1 MSTLWFTAPGFLEA
15 QLTADTKSALL
26 ILSLA
31 VTSAVLLLSITIGRV
46 KSNRA
51 DFQFERAHGCGSP
64 RPLQYKWPFAL
75 DLVIDAFRIIAE
87 KQALQWFVQIFDRT
101 GPTFEQNVLGV
112 KGVDTIEPDNLEV
125 ILSSKFSA
133 YGLGA
138 RSPTFAPLLGDGIFT
153 QEAAPWKHSRDM
165 LRPLFSLNRAN
176 IFTQVEEHTEYL
188 VDCIPTGEF
197 VDLQTLFFRF
207 TFDTTTFLLF
217 GKSMNS
223 LQATINRD
231 EIFFSVAD
239 DWEILY
245 WLIGGKEFRRQCSI
259 VHEFIDEAVQGA
271 LSAEYQ
277 KDKAEDVHSFLDALI
292 QQTRDPKVLRD
303 QLLNVMLAGR
313 DTTACCLTWT
323 FRLLAQHPEVLAKL
337 RQEID
342 SIVGLGAA
350 SRLPDRNDLKRM
362 KYLNLVFK
370 EVLRLYPSVPIN
382 SRTALE
388 ATTIPLGGGPDG
400 TKPVMIRKG
409 EAVGYSV
416 YVMHRLKKLYGED
429 ANAFR
434 PERWDP
440 DVDNAVDLKNIGWGY
455 LPFNGGP
462 RICLGQEFAL
472 LEAGFVVVRILQ
484 KFRSFEL
491 GPKDKDIAAGTE
503 NQEVTLVVAST
514 NGCRVKALE

>member
-1 MSTLWFTAPGFLEA
+1 MSSVSKVSIPLSRITSSPSCRPSSPVSFWVRDLISKLETSSEVTISPGSTDSE
-15 QLTADTKSALL
+15 T
-26 ILSLA
+26 
-31 VTSAVLLLSITIGRV
+31 
-46 KSNRA
+46 
-51 DFQFERAHGCGSP
+51 
-64 RPLQYKWPFAL
+64 
-75 DLVIDAFRIIAE
+75 
-87 KQALQWFVQIFDRT
+87 
-101 GPTFEQNVLGV
+101 
-112 KGVDTIEPDNLEV
+112 
-125 ILSSKFSA
+125 A

-188 VDCIPTGEF
+188 VNCIPTGEF

-223 LQATINRD
+223 LQATFNRD
-231 EIFFSVAD
+231 DSNAGEARFSEAFRVSQD
-239 DWEILY
+239 FLFRRGRLGDLY

-259 VHEFIDEAVQGA
+259 VHEFIDEAVQEA

-277 KDKAEDVHSFLDALI
+277 KDKAADVHSFLDALI

-323 FRLLAQHPEVLAKL
+323 FRLLAQHPDVLANL
-337 RQEID
+337 RQEIG
-342 SIVGLGAA
+342 SVVGLGTG

-388 ATTIPLGGGPDG
+388 ATTLPTGGGPDG

-429 ANAFR
+429 ADSFR

-440 DVDNAVDLKNIGWGY
+440 DVKNAVDLKNIGWGY

-462 RICLGQEFAL
+462 RICLGRKFAYL
-472 LEAGFVVVRILQ
+472 SIDGTLE
-484 KFRSFEL
+484 
-491 GPKDKDIAAGTE
+491 D
-503 NQEVTLVVAST
+503 
-514 NGCRVKALE
+514 

>member
-1 MSTLWFTAPGFLEA
+1 EES
-15 QLTADTKSALL
+15 
-26 ILSLA
+26 
-31 VTSAVLLLSITIGRV
+31 
-46 KSNRA
+46 
-51 DFQFERAHGCGSP
+51 QFERAHGCGAP
-64 RPLQYKWPFAL
+64 RPLHYKWPFAL
-75 DLVIDAFRIIAE
+75 DLVMDAFRIIAE
-87 KQALQWFVQIFDRT
+87 KQALQWFAQIFDKT
-101 GPTFEQNVLGV
+101 GPTFEQNVLGI
-112 KGVDTIEPDNLEV
+112 KGVDTIEPENLEA
-125 ILSSKFSA
+125 ILSTKFSA

-138 RSPTFAPLLGDGIFT
+138 RSPTFSPLLGDGIFT
-153 QEAAPWKHSRDM
+153 QEGAPWKHSRDM

-188 VDCIPTGEF
+188 VNCIPTGQF

-223 LQATINRD
+223 LQATFKRD
-231 EIFFSVAD
+231 ESNTGEARFSEAFRVSQD
-239 DWEILY
+239 FLFRRGRLGDLY

-271 LSAEYQ
+271 FSAEYQ
-277 KDKAEDVHSFLDALI
+277 KDKAADVHSFLDALI

-323 FRLLAQHPEVLAKL
+323 FLRIKSRLLAQHPDVLAKL
-337 RQEID
+337 RHEIG
-342 SIVGLGAA
+342 SVVGLGMT

-362 KYLNLVFK
+362 KYLNLVCK

-388 ATTIPLGGGPDG
+388 ATTLPTGGGPDG

-429 ANAFR
+429 ADSFR

-440 DVDNAVDLKNIGWGY
+440 DVENAVDLKNIGWGY

-472 LEAGFVVVRILQ
+472 LEAGYVVVRILQ

-491 GPKDKDIAAGTE
+491 GLKDKDVVVGTE

-514 NGCRVKALE
+514 NGCRVKAFE

>member
-1 MSTLWFTAPGFLEA
+1 MAHNFGVQEA
-15 QLTADTKSALL
+15 QLTLRNCQAES
-26 ILSLA
+26 
-31 VTSAVLLLSITIGRV
+31 
-46 KSNRA
+46 
-51 DFQFERAHGCGSP
+51 QFERAHNCGTP
-64 RPLQYKWPFAL
+64 RPLPYRWPFAL
-75 DLVIDAFRIIAE
+75 DLVIDAFRAIAE
-87 KQALQWFVQIFDRT
+87 KHALQWFVQIFERT
-101 GPTFEQNVLGV
+101 GPTFEQNVLGI
-112 KGVDTIEPDNLEV
+112 KGIDTVEPDNLES
-125 ILSSKFSA
+125 ILSSNFAGKFTCLGMTISLRSTDPGVA

-138 RSPTFAPLLGDGIFT
+138 RGPTFAPLLGNGIFT

-188 VDCIPTGEF
+188 VNCIPTGEF
-197 VDLQTLFFRF
+197 IDLQTLFFRF

-223 LQATINRD
+223 LQATFNRD
-231 EIFFSVAD
+231 DSNTGEARFSEAFRVSQD
-239 DWEILY
+239 FLFRRGRLGDLY

-271 LSAEYQ
+271 LSAECQ
-277 KDKAEDVHSFLDALI
+277 KDRATDVHSFLDALI
-292 QQTRDPKVLRD
+292 QQTRDPKLIVPS
-303 QLLNVMLAGR
+303 
-313 DTTACCLTWT
+313 
-323 FRLLAQHPEVLAKL
+323 RLLAQHPDVLGKL
-337 RQEID
+337 RQEIG
-342 SIVGLGAA
+342 SVVGLGMA
-350 SRLPDRNDLKRM
+350 SRLPDRNDLKKM
-362 KYLNLVFK
+362 QYLNLVFK

-382 SRTALE
+382 CRTALE
-388 ATTIPLGGGPDG
+388 ATALPTGGGPDG

-429 ANAFR
+429 ADSFR

-440 DVDNAVDLKNIGWGY
+440 EVDNAVDLKNIV
-455 LPFNGGP
+455 
-462 RICLGQEFAL
+462 EFAL

-491 GPKDKDIAAGTE
+491 GPKDKDVVVGTE